1 MNFRVLQNKTDL
13 NQTDNKNI
21 SIIIAPSKLN
31 STKTN
36 STKANSR
43 KTNLTKINLSST
55 PNIPTITQTPTLVN
69 TPTIQPTIKN
79 STIFNNQRTLAV
91 THNNVKVFEVSFSY
105 LIGYNMLIIL
115 LFTIMSIYIK
125 CLRRKNKE
133 LSDTIKNNVVLPF
146 HHSPGSS
153 SPGRHFFALDRN

>member
-13 NQTDNKNI
+13 NETVNKNI
-21 SIIIAPSKLN
+21 STIIVSPKLN
-31 STKTN
+31 STKPN
-36 STKANSR
+36 ST
-43 KTNLTKINLSST
+43 KTNLTRINLSST

-79 STIFNNQRTLAV
+79 SNISTNSRNLLV
-91 THNNVKVFEVSFSY
+91 THNNIKVGEISFNY

-115 LFTIMSIYIK
+115 LFTIMSIYIN

-133 LSDTIKNNVVLPF
+133 LSDTIKNNAVLPF
-146 HHSPGSS
+146 HHSPSNSPGSS
-153 SPGRHFFALDRN
+153 SPRRQFFTLNKN